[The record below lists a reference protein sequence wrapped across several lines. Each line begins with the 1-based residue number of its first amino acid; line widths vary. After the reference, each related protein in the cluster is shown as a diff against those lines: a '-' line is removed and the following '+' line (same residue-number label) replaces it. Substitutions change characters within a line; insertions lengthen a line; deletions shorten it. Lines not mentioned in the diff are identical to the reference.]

1 MNSWIDQLRPI
12 IKEYKDGDDSPLTPE
27 EVERIALIIRF
38 KIDKEEAEDAA
49 ESSAYGGAG
58 QYCFDDYEFEMDAE
72 LQTDDLKEVK
82 EAWIEQFGDED
93 VDEMFTRG

>member
-1 MNSWIDQLRPI
+1 MSEGLGHYHVT
-12 IKEYKDGDDSPLTPE
+12 IKKVSCVTFEDVFAHS
-27 EVERIALIIRF
+27 
-38 KIDKEEAEDAA
+38 KEEAEDAA

>member
-38 KIDKEEAEDAA
+38 KIDKEEGNISAEDI
-49 ESSAYGGAG
+49 ESAM
-58 QYCFDDYEFEMDAE
+58 DEVIYE
-72 LQTDDLKEVK
+72 QS
-82 EAWIEQFGDED
+82 
-93 VDEMFTRG
+93 TRH